1 MAPKVVRLRPAAA
14 GGGAGGG
21 WRWRLPKRPRSA
33 ADGAGGGNH
42 GQSTNVV
49 CYQLNFDD
57 LFRDG
62 VFRMQCFRCPID
74 ECKAPVFIPD
84 WWDMRCQDMMV
95 PCWKCGCFLG
105 RVPVCEVDIVRR

>member
-14 GGGAGGG
+14 VH
-21 WRWRLPKRPRSA
+21 PSKRPRSA
-33 ADGAGGGNH
+33 ADGGGGGNH

-62 VFRMQCFRCPID
+62 VFRMQCFRCPIG

-84 WWDMRCQDMMV
+84 WWDMPSCQDMMV